1 MLFSYAFIIY
11 LLQLFLIFIQ
21 YDGKVSQ
28 QSEEDKSLLAKA
40 TRTTSEVSYD
50 EEEQLLL
57 QAAEQIDDEQLP
69 NKEVSGCGL

>member
-1 MLFSYAFIIY
+1 M
-11 LLQLFLIFIQ
+11 
-21 YDGKVSQ
+21 SQ